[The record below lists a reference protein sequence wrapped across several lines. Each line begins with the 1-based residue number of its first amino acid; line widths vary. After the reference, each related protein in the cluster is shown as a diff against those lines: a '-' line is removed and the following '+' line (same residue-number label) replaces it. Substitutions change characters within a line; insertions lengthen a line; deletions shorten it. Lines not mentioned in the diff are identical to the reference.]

1 MCFVYYRDNGSET
14 GRWVKL
20 DDGDV
25 TECAMHDDEEMKA
38 QCFGGEYTG
47 EVSLSIAA
55 SDIYQNA
62 QCLLY
67 YYFFTVCLCVSH
79 VINYYIYF
87 LRENDNSV
95 DKVFRRMTPSILSY
109 VAMASCAANRFSKF
123 YFIVTTYCK

>member
-1 MCFVYYRDNGSET
+1 MLFTLHIFLQIGLMCFVYYRDNGSET

-67 YYFFTVCLCVSH
+67 YYFFYCVPLCQSRNKLLH
-79 VINYYIYF
+79 LF
-87 LRENDNSV
+87 FTR
-95 DKVFRRMTPSILSY
+95 KWQ
-109 VAMASCAANRFSKF
+109 FSR
-123 YFIVTTYCK
+123 